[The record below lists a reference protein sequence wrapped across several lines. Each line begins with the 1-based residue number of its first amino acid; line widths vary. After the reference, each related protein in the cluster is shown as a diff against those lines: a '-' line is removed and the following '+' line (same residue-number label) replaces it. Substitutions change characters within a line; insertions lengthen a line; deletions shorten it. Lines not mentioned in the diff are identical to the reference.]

1 MESNPVES
9 KPVESKIESQPW
21 MTAPETR
28 KVLEALTAR
37 GARVRFVGGCVRDA
51 LLGRPVK
58 DVDIATHDDPVT
70 VMKLLEAAG
79 IHAIPTGIAHGTVT
93 AVIGKEHFEITTLRE
108 DIETDGRRAKVA
120 FTDDWKADAARR
132 DFTFN
137 AIFCTPDGTI
147 FDPFGGIEDL
157 KAGRV
162 RFVGDAETRI
172 REDVLRLLR
181 FFRFHAYYGKGE
193 ADGQA
198 VAACRKLAHLL
209 PTLSGE
215 RVGAEILR
223 LLAADDPVPALALM
237 RAEGVLAQV
246 LPEAQNLPRLAGLVA
261 IERGYRE
268 TDALRRLAAMLT
280 VAAAGAQAVAKRLRL
295 SNAEAERLVAL
306 AAPQSPVTATN
317 EAKIQRRELYRLGSA
332 RYRDLTL
339 IAWAQTTGHTD
350 DSVYGSMVAAAESWQ
365 TIALPIKGRDVLALG
380 VENGPEV
387 GRLLKAIEAWW
398 IENDFKPDREACL
411 AKLKSLALH

>member
-1 MESNPVES
+1 MESKPVES

-181 FFRFHAYYGKGE
+181 FFRFHAHYGKGE
-193 ADGQA
+193 TDGQA

-246 LPEAQNLPRLAGLVA
+246 LPEAQNLARLAGLVA

-280 VAAAGAQAVAKRLRL
+280 VAVAGAQAVAKRLRL

-306 AAPQSPVTATN
+306 AAPASPVTATN
-317 EAKIQRRELYRLGSA
+317 EAKIQRRELYRLGAA